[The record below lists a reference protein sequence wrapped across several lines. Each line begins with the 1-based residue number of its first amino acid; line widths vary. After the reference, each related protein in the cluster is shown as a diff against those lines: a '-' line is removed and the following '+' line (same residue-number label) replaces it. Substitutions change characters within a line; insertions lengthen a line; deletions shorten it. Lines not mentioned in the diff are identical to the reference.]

1 ERHARRYLWGMVIG
15 WGVAVLFGICLTW
28 KSMEATVVVHVVEVE
43 AGTGVVRQVSPADVP
58 YVPTDAAIARQV
70 REVLLATRGLSTDP
84 VMIHRQWDWAFSVVT
99 QRGGQL
105 LAAYG
110 QERGFQKDIG
120 KKATSIEITRTL
132 RAHADHG
139 GCHLA
144 RDHHRCRRASGQ
156 PGAVVGALYHR
167 PAPAHE

>member
-1 ERHARRYLWGMVIG
+1 MARLPTTRPRTAPTRDADDLYGYTSQIEAQFVTQAERHARRYLWGMIIG
-15 WGVAVLFGICLTW
+15 WGVAVLFGLCLTW

-99 QRGGQL
+99 
-105 LAAYG
+105 
-110 QERGFQKDIG
+110 
-120 KKATSIEITRTL
+120 
-132 RAHADHG
+132 
-139 GCHLA
+139 
-144 RDHHRCRRASGQ
+144 
-156 PGAVVGALYHR
+156 
-167 PAPAHE
+167 